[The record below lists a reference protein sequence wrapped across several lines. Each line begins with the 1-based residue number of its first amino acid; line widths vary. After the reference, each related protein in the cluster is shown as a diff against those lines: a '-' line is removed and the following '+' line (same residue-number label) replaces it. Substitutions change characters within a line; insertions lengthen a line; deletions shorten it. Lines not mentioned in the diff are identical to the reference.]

1 MAGSVRALT
10 AENATILV
18 GLQWLS
24 RVFAAVTKIVLARLL
39 FPEDFGVF
47 ALAAG
52 LVGFVSV
59 FGNFGLDYALIQRGS
74 SVREV
79 DYDVA
84 MSIRLLISLGLFGA
98 TVILAIP
105 WSGFFGAPL
114 VTPTT
119 QVLALVYLVSPW
131 SFIPSTRLSAKLNY
145 RGLILPNVFGQLT
158 NTSLSIGLAFAGFRV
173 WALIIGTIASQIVWV
188 ISVTRAHPWSFR
200 FRLERSAAGSLL
212 GFSRHLVLVS
222 ILGFLVT
229 NVDNFTVG
237 YFLGTGALGFY
248 IVAFSFSL
256 VSTLFSGSMASA
268 LFPSLSTMK
277 DDLPRLRRGYLEGF
291 AYAVAT
297 IAHAALGLALL
308 APEVVIG
315 LLGPLWTPSA
325 VPLTILA
332 FYGLAKGI
340 GDFSSSLF
348 AAIGRPRVISQVNG
362 IVLLGSVVLLVPLT
376 IMHGTSGAAV
386 AMTIPVAVSLIFV
399 FSWSAKALDIRVWEL
414 LSKLRG
420 PIVAAEVMATVVF
433 SIKVALGWILSAS
446 VTIPLAPWSVSEELV
461 SLCVVV
467 PAAAAVYAV
476 VLRSVDRPLFA
487 GLRAQLLLAIGRKHR
502 DVRSPPRVQP
512 RD

>member
-10 AENATILV
+10 AENTTILV

-158 NTSLSIGLAFAGFRV
+158 NTSLS
-173 WALIIGTIASQIVWV
+173 
-188 ISVTRAHPWSFR
+188 
-200 FRLERSAAGSLL
+200 
-212 GFSRHLVLVS
+212 
-222 ILGFLVT
+222 
-229 NVDNFTVG
+229 
-237 YFLGTGALGFY
+237 
-248 IVAFSFSL
+248 
-256 VSTLFSGSMASA
+256 
-268 LFPSLSTMK
+268 
-277 DDLPRLRRGYLEGF
+277 
-291 AYAVAT
+291 
-297 IAHAALGLALL
+297 
-308 APEVVIG
+308 
-315 LLGPLWTPSA
+315 
-325 VPLTILA
+325 
-332 FYGLAKGI
+332 
-340 GDFSSSLF
+340 
-348 AAIGRPRVISQVNG
+348 
-362 IVLLGSVVLLVPLT
+362 
-376 IMHGTSGAAV
+376 
-386 AMTIPVAVSLIFV
+386 
-399 FSWSAKALDIRVWEL
+399 
-414 LSKLRG
+414 
-420 PIVAAEVMATVVF
+420 
-433 SIKVALGWILSAS
+433 
-446 VTIPLAPWSVSEELV
+446 
-461 SLCVVV
+461 
-467 PAAAAVYAV
+467 
-476 VLRSVDRPLFA
+476 
-487 GLRAQLLLAIGRKHR
+487 
-502 DVRSPPRVQP
+502 
-512 RD
+512 